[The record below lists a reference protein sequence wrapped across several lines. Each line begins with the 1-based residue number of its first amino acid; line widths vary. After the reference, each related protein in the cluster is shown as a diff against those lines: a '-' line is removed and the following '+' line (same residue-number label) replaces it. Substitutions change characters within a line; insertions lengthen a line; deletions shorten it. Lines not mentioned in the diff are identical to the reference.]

1 VEGGRALSSTSAA
14 TRWRSFAPHT
24 GQEAFARPLCGFHA
38 PTSTH
43 APHTGQIPDPRAA
56 HAARAA
62 SNAASAV
69 PASTSRAAR
78 GVEKGRDEGTRTG
91 RERSREPARRGE
103 GAPRRENPADARTT
117 RASAEHASAATTR
130 EDAPRDDPREHRGD
144 AMRSARR
151 GVAAGGEETSTW
163 AGFENLSRRSQSL

>member
-1 VEGGRALSSTSAA
+1 MEGGRALSSTSAA

-38 PTSTH
+38 PASTH

-56 HAARAA
+56 HAKRAA
-62 SNAASAV
+62 SNAASAD
-69 PASTSRAAR
+69 PASASRAAR
-78 GVEKGRDEGTRTG
+78 GGGEKGAPRRVPGFER
-91 RERSREPARRGE
+91 RSREPAPRGPE
-103 GAPRRENPADARTT
+103 GAPRRENPAVARTT

-130 EDAPRDDPREHRGD
+130 EHAPRDDPREHRGD

-151 GVAAGGEETSTW
+151 GVAAGGEKTSKLG
-163 AGFENLSRRSQSL
+163 GF